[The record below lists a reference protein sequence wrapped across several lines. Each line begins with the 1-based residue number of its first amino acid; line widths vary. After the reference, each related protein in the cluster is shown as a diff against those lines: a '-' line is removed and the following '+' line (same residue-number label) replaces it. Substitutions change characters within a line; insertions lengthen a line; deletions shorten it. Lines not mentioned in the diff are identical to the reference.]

1 MREVGVL
8 GAGSWGTALAVHA
21 ANAGCRVRLWAR
33 DPEMATV
40 LRRERRN
47 QKYLPEAEL
56 PAAVAVT
63 ADVAELRDC
72 EPVFVVV
79 PSHGFREVL
88 RRFLDACPADG
99 SVVLISA
106 TKGIETESLS
116 RMSQVSAEEA
126 AASGQAVEFAV
137 LSGPTFAAELVAGA
151 PTAAVV
157 ASGDEELA
165 RRLSDRFST
174 RTLRLYSSADVT
186 GVELGGAAKNV
197 IAIGAGIVSGLG
209 LGHNT
214 LAAVQTTNQE
224 LSSSYSFGNKRMGP
238 AVRG

>member
-1 MREVGVL
+1 
-8 GAGSWGTALAVHA
+8 
-21 ANAGCRVRLWAR
+21 
-33 DPEMATV
+33 MATV

-137 LSGPTFAAELVAGA
+137 LSGPVLIDN
-151 PTAAVV
+151 P
-157 ASGDEELA
+157 SSN
-165 RRLSDRFST
+165 RRRENNWTT
-174 RTLRLYSSADVT
+174 RVSS
-186 GVELGGAAKNV
+186 
-197 IAIGAGIVSGLG
+197 S
-209 LGHNT
+209 
-214 LAAVQTTNQE
+214 
-224 LSSSYSFGNKRMGP
+224 LSSERRGVISRKRKRLITLPDIP
-238 AVRG
+238 A